1 MSVNINADTTN
12 GLVLT
17 SDTSG
22 ELKLQSAGADI
33 ATVSST
39 GIAMASG
46 KGFSGDASSLTNIP
60 AANLTG
66 SLPAGMGGK
75 VLQVVQTTFT
85 GTQTVTTPSHGY
97 FTNITNLQASIT
109 PSSTSSKILIM
120 LNVNVM
126 HPNDKIIHAKMSGG
140 NSASFIANAAN
151 NRARAASSVTGQNYT
166 AQMLT
171 LTYLDSPNT
180 TSSTTY
186 TPQMGGNY
194 TGTTWAINY
203 NVINDSDVAYITRSA
218 SSMILMEIAG

>member
-1 MSVNINADTTN
+1 MSSIVIKGNTSGQVEIAAPDVAGSTTLTLPT
-12 GLVLT
+12 GSATVLT
-17 SDTSG
+17 D
-22 ELKLQSAGADI
+22 
-33 ATVSST
+33 ATPV
-39 GIAMASG
+39 
-46 KGFSGDASSLTNIP
+46 
-60 AANLTG
+60 
-66 SLPAGMGGK
+66 GK
-75 VLQVVQTTFT
+75 VLQVLQTTFT

-97 FTNITNLQASIT
+97 FTNITNLSASIT

-126 HPNDKIIHAKMSGG
+126 HPNDRIIHAKMSGG
-140 NSASFIANAAN
+140 NSASFIANAAS

>member
-1 MSVNINADTTN
+1 VSSIVIKGN
-12 GLVLT
+12 
-17 SDTSG
+17 TSG
-22 ELKLQSAGADI
+22 QVEIAAPDVAGSTTLTLPTGTGTVLLSDGDGSAL
-33 ATVSST
+33 T
-39 GIAMASG
+39 GI
-46 KGFSGDASSLTNIP
+46 T
-60 AANLTG
+60 T
-66 SLPAGMGGK
+66 GK

-97 FTNITNLQASIT
+97 FTNITNLSASIT

-126 HPNDKIIHAKMSGG
+126 HPNDRIIHAKMSGG
-140 NSASFIANAAN
+140 NSASFIANAAS